1 MYHTMFCYG
10 LWLSESYSVKVYH
23 FNYNS
28 ISNYSVTELNFDN
41 AQSTS
46 KFIYGKRQVVRSKV
60 KV

>member
-28 ISNYSVTELNFDN
+28 ISSYSVTELNFDN
-41 AQSTS
+41 ECTVNLKVHIRQKTS
-46 KFIYGKRQVVRSKV
+46 CQI
-60 KV
+60 